1 MARSA
6 TATSTAVQSSKSCA
20 SVYVIQDGDDCHSIS
35 RSQQVSTAEMLYF
48 NNLEAGC
55 THFPGAGTKL
65 CMPHKCD
72 VYTIKENDTCHGIT
86 DSYNKTFTM
95 SQLISWNVDINR
107 GCDNLEMLVGNQ
119 ICVSFPGDASGP
131 SVTGAPAGQK
141 SSLSFSCFTPG
152 ATAVDDSCYVNTYS
166 TMTPWTWTPVNAA
179 GNSSGGSS
187 SSQF

>member
-1 MARSA
+1 MLGVFFILPSYLIWDA
-6 TATSTAVQSSKSCA
+6 TRRTSVKWCFGGCRYSSVKWFFGGCRYSKSCA

-55 THFPGAGTKL
+55 THFPGAGLKL

-72 VYTIKENDTCHGIT
+72 VYTVKENDTCYGIT
-86 DSYNKTFTM
+86 DSYNNTFTM

-119 ICVSFPGDASGP
+119 ICVSFPGDASAP
-131 SVTGAPAGQK
+131 SVTGAPPGQT

-152 ATAVDDSCYVNTYS
+152 ATAVDDR
-166 TMTPWTWTPVNAA
+166 
-179 GNSSGGSS
+179 
-187 SSQF
+187 